1 MTHVITYVLFCYF
14 HAAAPVEQAF
24 EPASK
29 TSAWWAFEGWQDNQL
44 PDGQIAD
51 NALSVL
57 KELKVNQTERGEER
71 PFFWRSDFTN
81 L

>member
-1 MTHVITYVLFCYF
+1 M
-14 HAAAPVEQAF
+14 EQAF
-24 EPASK
+24 GPANK
-29 TSAWWAFEGWQDNQL
+29 TSTWWAFEAWQDNQL

-71 PFFWRSDFTN
+71 PFFSGGRISQTCEVYAGSHA
-81 L
+81 LY

>member
-1 MTHVITYVLFCYF
+1 M
-14 HAAAPVEQAF
+14 EQAF
-24 EPASK
+24 GPANK
-29 TSAWWAFEGWQDNQL
+29 TSTWWAFEGWQDNQL

-71 PFFWRSDFTN
+71 PFFLAVGFHKPVRCMLGHMLCTSKIN
-81 L
+81 